1 LVETQFKA
9 HRLSELKQEL
19 ESLRIRRDE
28 PASRPRRWPIVLVIL
43 LAIGAA
49 GFYVIR
55 ARPSFGATEV
65 ETIRPTV
72 RRGAPAEGSPLLT
85 ASGYVVARRKAVV
98 SAKIQGRLA
107 ELKVEEGSRVKE
119 GDVIAR
125 LESSDYDAQVVRA
138 RADIVRAE
146 ADLAEAQ
153 RQASLTQKLAK
164 ENIYSRDQADAAAS
178 RVQIAQAALGQAK
191 ANLQLQ
197 QSLLDNTLIR
207 APFSG
212 VVVKKMAE
220 VGESV
225 APIPPGVNISTSS
238 GAIVAL
244 ADMATLEVEAD
255 INEANVAK
263 LGDRQ
268 PAEVVV
274 QAFPDRKYRGTMRQI
289 IPTADRTKAT
299 VMVKVTILDPDKDL
313 KPEMSANVTFLEKAR
328 AKSQPATPEMTL
340 PKDSVVIREGRPVVF
355 TVVNGRAQQ
364 KEIVTGGERQGNW
377 IVKQGLVGDEDIVV
391 RPPDRLRNGDAVKTK
406 G

>member
-1 LVETQFKA
+1 M
-9 HRLSELKQEL
+9 SELKQEL

-28 PASRPRRWPIVLVIL
+28 PASRPRRWPIGLAIL

-55 ARPSFGATEV
+55 ARPSFGATAV

-72 RRGAPAEGSPLLT
+72 RRGAPVEGSPLLT

-107 ELKVEEGSRVKE
+107 ELKVEEGSHVKE

-153 RQASLTQKLAK
+153 RQANLTQKLAK

-178 RVQIAQAALGQAK
+178 RVQLAQAALGQAK

-328 AKSQPATPEMTL
+328 AKSAPAAPEVTV
-340 PKDSVVIREGRPVVF
+340 PKDSVVIRDGRSVVF

-364 KEIVTGGERQGNW
+364 KEIVTGGERPGNW
-377 IVKQGLVGDEDIVV
+377 IVKQGLVGDEDIVAH
-391 RPPDRLRNGDAVKTK
+391 PPDKLRNGDAVKTK

>member
-1 LVETQFKA
+1 M
-9 HRLSELKQEL
+9 SELKQEL

-28 PASRPRRWPIVLVIL
+28 PASRPRRWPIGLAIL
-43 LAIGAA
+43 LAVGAA

-55 ARPSFGATEV
+55 ARPSFGATAV

-107 ELKVEEGSRVKE
+107 ELKVEEGSHVKE

-153 RQASLTQKLAK
+153 RQANLTQKLAK

-178 RVQIAQAALGQAK
+178 RVQLAQAALGQAK

-340 PKDSVVIREGRPVVF
+340 PKDSVVIRDGRSVVF

-377 IVKQGLVGDEDIVV
+377 IVKQGLVGDEDIVA
-391 RPPDRLRNGDAVKTK
+391 RPPDKLRNGDAVKTK
-406 G
+406 D

>member
-1 LVETQFKA
+1 V
-9 HRLSELKQEL
+9 SELKQEL

-28 PASRPRRWPIVLVIL
+28 PASRPRRWPIGLAIL

-55 ARPSFGATEV
+55 ARPSFGATAV

-107 ELKVEEGSRVKE
+107 ELKVEEGSHVKE

-153 RQASLTQKLAK
+153 RQANLTQKLAK

-178 RVQIAQAALGQAK
+178 RVQLAQAALGQAK

-328 AKSQPATPEMTL
+328 AKSAPAAPEVTV
-340 PKDSVVIREGRPVVF
+340 PKDSVVIRDGRSVVF

-364 KEIVTGGERQGNW
+364 KEIVTGGERPGNW
-377 IVKQGLVGDEDIVV
+377 IVKQGLVGDEDIVAH
-391 RPPDRLRNGDAVKTK
+391 PPDKLRNGDAVKTK

>member
-1 LVETQFKA
+1 M
-9 HRLSELKQEL
+9 SELKQEL

-28 PASRPRRWPIVLVIL
+28 PGARGRRWPLVLVVL
-43 LAIGAA
+43 LAIAGA
-49 GFYVIR
+49 GYYFMR

-65 ETIRPTV
+65 ETIRPAV
-72 RRGAPAEGSPLLT
+72 RRGAPAEGTPLLA

-107 ELKVEEGSRVKE
+107 ELKVEEGSRVNK

-125 LESSDYDAQVVRA
+125 LESSDYEAQVVRA
-138 RADIVRAE
+138 GADIVRAE

-153 RQASLTQKLAK
+153 RQANLAQRLAK

-178 RVQIAQAALGQAK
+178 RVQLAQAALGQAK

-225 APIPPGVNISTSS
+225 TPIPPGVNISTSS

-268 PAEVVV
+268 PAEVIV

-313 KPEMSANVTFLEKAR
+313 KPEMSANVTFLEKAS
-328 AKSQPATPEMTL
+328 AKSAPAAPEVTV
-340 PKDSVVIREGRPVVF
+340 PKDSVVIRDGRSVVF

-364 KEIVTGGERQGNW
+364 KGIVTGGERPGNW
-377 IVKQGLVGDEDIVV
+377 IVKQGLVGDEDIVAH
-391 RPPDRLRNGDAVKTK
+391 PPDRLRNGDAVKTK

>member
-9 HRLSELKQEL
+9 HCLSELKQEL

-28 PASRPRRWPIVLVIL
+28 PASRPRRWPIGLAIL
-43 LAIGAA
+43 LAVGAA

-55 ARPSFGATEV
+55 ARPSFGATAV

-107 ELKVEEGSRVKE
+107 ELKVEEGSHVKE

-153 RQASLTQKLAK
+153 RQANLTQKLAK

-178 RVQIAQAALGQAK
+178 RVQLAQAALGQAK

-340 PKDSVVIREGRPVVF
+340 PKDSVVIRDGRSVVF

-377 IVKQGLVGDEDIVV
+377 IVKQGLVGDEDIVA
-391 RPPDRLRNGDAVKTK
+391 RPPDKLRNGDAVKTK
-406 G
+406 D